1 MDFLFV
7 TTYEL
12 DALSEIPLMQR
23 VVYLMGIRPYMDRK
37 TFMVGIK
44 RKISYQS
51 LRETLYVA
59 PIKGVKTGCPS
70 HQQMKRVIKSLERQG
85 IIEIRS
91 TTKNLIVKCLLAN
104 PYELTGFENES
115 HPEKSPS
122 TQVEQS
128 KLAPLENLKSI
139 KTGKLASLT
148 KSVIKAPPRSNLK
161 DLYQKFEQ
169 FWQLYPLPSYKSEA
183 WKQFQQIDPDEQL
196 FANIMNG
203 LQVQLTKLSL
213 STFYWPY
220 PASGYG
226 LELMYCLFLIN
237 N

>member
-12 DALSEIPLMQR
+12 DALSEIPLIQR

-70 HQQMKRVIKSLERQG
+70 HQQMKRVIKSLARQG

-104 PYELTGFENES
+104 PYEPVDIENES
-115 HPEKSPS
+115 QPEKSASP
-122 TQVEQS
+122 QVGKNQS
-128 KLAPLENLKSI
+128 
-139 KTGKLASLT
+139 ASLEDLRKQPLSFKA
-148 KSVIKAPPRSNLK
+148 KSTSNLK

-169 FWQLYPLPSYKSEA
+169 FWQYYPLPSYKAEA
-183 WKQFQQIDPDEQL
+183 WKQFQRIDPDGKL
-196 FANIMNG
+196 FAQIMDE
-203 LQVQLTKLSL
+203 LQVQLTNRLVR
-213 STFYWPY
+213 YWPY
-220 PASGYG
+220 PATWLGQKNW
-226 LELMYCLFLIN
+226 FN
-237 N
+237 NTQR

>member
-12 DALSEIPLMQR
+12 DALREIPLMQR

-70 HQQMKRVIKSLERQG
+70 HQQMKRVIKSLARQG

-104 PYELTGFENES
+104 PHEVIEIENKS
-115 HPEKSPS
+115 QPEANPS
-122 TQVEQS
+122 KEAEQNQS
-128 KLAPLENLKSI
+128 LPSENLKSI
-139 KTGKLASLT
+139 KLE
-148 KSVIKAPPRSNLK
+148 KSPYLK
-161 DLYQKFEQ
+161 
-169 FWQLYPLPSYKSEA
+169 
-183 WKQFQQIDPDEQL
+183 
-196 FANIMNG
+196 
-203 LQVQLTKLSL
+203 
-213 STFYWPY
+213 
-220 PASGYG
+220 
-226 LELMYCLFLIN
+226 
-237 N
+237 

>member
-37 TFMVGIK
+37 TFIVGIK

-70 HQQMKRVIKSLERQG
+70 HQQMKRVIKSLARQG
-85 IIEIRS
+85 IIEICS
-91 TTKNLIVKCLLAN
+91 TPQNLIVKCLLAN
-104 PYELTGFENES
+104 PYEPIKIENKS
-115 HPEKSPS
+115 QPEKSPS
-122 TQVEQS
+122 TQVEKNQPVLPENQKAMKPGKPAYLS
-128 KLAPLENLKSI
+128 KSDF
-139 KTGKLASLT
+139 
-148 KSVIKAPPRSNLK
+148 KAQPSSNLK

-169 FWQLYPLPSYKSEA
+169 FWQVYPLPSYKNEA
-183 WKQFQQIDPDEQL
+183 WKQFQQIDADDRL
-196 FANIMNG
+196 FAQIMDG
-203 LQVQLTKLSL
+203 LQEQLTKVNRSGA
-213 STFYWPY
+213 YWPY
-220 PASGYG
+220 PASWLGQKSW
-226 LELMYCLFLIN
+226 LSH
-237 N
+237 

>member
-70 HQQMKRVIKSLERQG
+70 HQQMKRVIKSLARQG
-85 IIEIRS
+85 IIEICS
-91 TTKNLIVKCLLAN
+91 TNKNLIVKCLLAN
-104 PYELTGFENES
+104 PYEPIEIENES
-115 HPEKSPS
+115 QPEKSPS
-122 TQVEQS
+122 IQAKQNQS
-128 KLAPLENLKSI
+128 SSPENLKSMKTEKPAYLPKSAI
-139 KTGKLASLT
+139 KTQPS
-148 KSVIKAPPRSNLK
+148 SNLK

-183 WKQFQQIDPDEQL
+183 WKQFQQIDPDKGL
-196 FANIMNG
+196 FAQIMDG
-203 LQVQLTKLSL
+203 LQEQLTKVNRSGA
-213 STFYWPY
+213 YWPY
-220 PASGYG
+220 PASWLGQKSWCG
-226 LELMYCLFLIN
+226 N
-237 N
+237 RV

>member
-7 TTYEL
+7 TTNEL
-12 DALSEIPLMQR
+12 SALREIPLMQR

-70 HQQMKRVIKSLERQG
+70 HQQMKRVIKSLARQG

-104 PYELTGFENES
+104 PYEPVDIENES
-115 HPEKSPS
+115 QPEKSPS
-122 TQVEQS
+122 TQVEQNQS
-128 KLAPLENLKSI
+128 VPPENQKSM
-139 KTGKLASLT
+139 KTGRPAYLS
-148 KSVIKAPPRSNLK
+148 KSAFNAEPSSNLK

-169 FWQLYPLPSYKSEA
+169 FWQLYPLPSYKAEA
-183 WKQFQQIDPDEQL
+183 WKQFQQIDPDDSL
-196 FANIMNG
+196 FAQIMYV
-203 LQVQLTKLSL
+203 LQEQITKIDRSGA
-213 STFYWPY
+213 YWPY
-220 PASGYG
+220 PASWLGQKNWCG
-226 LELMYCLFLIN
+226 SLHK
-237 N
+237 

>member
-12 DALSEIPLMQR
+12 DALSEIPLIQR

-70 HQQMKRVIKSLERQG
+70 HQQMKRAIKSLARQG

-104 PYELTGFENES
+104 PYEPIGTENES
-115 HPEKSPS
+115 QSEKSPS
-122 TQVEQS
+122 TQVIKNQS
-128 KLAPLENLKSI
+128 LPLENMKLI
-139 KTGKLASLT
+139 KTRKPAYLIQPDF
-148 KSVIKAPPRSNLK
+148 KVKPNENLK
-161 DLYQKFEQ
+161 ELYQKFEK
-169 FWQLYPLPSYKSEA
+169 FWQYYPFPSYKDEA
-183 WKQFQQIDPDEQL
+183 WKRFQLLNPDERL
-196 FANIMNG
+196 FAEIMGG
-203 LQVQLTKLSL
+203 LQEQLTKLNE
-213 STFYWPY
+213 STTSWPY
-220 PASGYG
+220 PANWLGKKG
-226 LELMYCLFLIN
+226 WLIL
-237 N
+237 

>member
-12 DALSEIPLMQR
+12 DALREIPLIQR

-70 HQQMKRVIKSLERQG
+70 HQQMKCVIKSLARQG
-85 IIEIRS
+85 VIEIRS

-104 PYELTGFENES
+104 PYEPVEIES
-115 HPEKSPS
+115 ESQPKNSPP
-122 TQVEQS
+122 TQAEQNQS
-128 KLAPLENLKSI
+128 APPENLKLM
-139 KTGKLASLT
+139 KTGKLAFKT
-148 KSVIKAPPRSNLK
+148 KISRNLK
-161 DLYQKFEQ
+161 DQYERFEQ

-183 WKQFQQIDPDEQL
+183 WKQFQQIDPDERL
-196 FANIMNG
+196 FAQIIDG
-203 LQVQLTKLSL
+203 LQNQLTKVNRSGA
-213 STFYWPY
+213 YWPY
-220 PASGYG
+220 PASWLGQKSWVD
-226 LELMYCLFLIN
+226 CTQK
-237 N
+237 

>member
-12 DALSEIPLMQR
+12 DALSEILLMQR

-37 TFMVGIK
+37 TLMVGIK

-70 HQQMKRVIKSLERQG
+70 HQQMKRVIKSLARQG

-104 PYELTGFENES
+104 PHEPIELENKS
-115 HPEKSPS
+115 QPEANPS
-122 TQVEQS
+122 TQAEQNQS
-128 KLAPLENLKSI
+128 LPSENLKSI
-139 KTGKLASLT
+139 KPEQSANS
-148 KSVIKAPPRSNLK
+148 KSNFKTQPDSNLK
-161 DLYQKFEQ
+161 ELYQKFEQ
-169 FWQLYPLPSYKSEA
+169 FWQLYPLPSYKNEA
-183 WKQFQQIDPDEQL
+183 WNQFQQIDPDERL
-196 FANIMNG
+196 FAQIIDG
-203 LQVQLTKLSL
+203 LHEQLTKINRSGA
-213 STFYWPY
+213 YWPY
-220 PASGYG
+220 PASWLGQKSW
-226 LELMYCLFLIN
+226 LN
-237 N
+237 NEFI

>member
-70 HQQMKRVIKSLERQG
+70 HQQMKRVIKSLARQG

-104 PYELTGFENES
+104 PHEPVVIENKS
-115 HPEKSPS
+115 QPEKSPS
-122 TQVEQS
+122 TQVEQNQS
-128 KLAPLENLKSI
+128 PPPENLKSM
-139 KTGKLASLT
+139 KTGNSIYLSKPAS
-148 KSVIKAPPRSNLK
+148 KPNSNLK

-169 FWQLYPLPSYKSEA
+169 FWQYYPLPSYKAEA
-183 WKQFQQIDPDEQL
+183 WKQFQQIAPNEGLFAQIMGGLQEQL
-196 FANIMNG
+196 AKVNKSG
-203 LQVQLTKLSL
+203 V
-213 STFYWPY
+213 YWPY
-220 PASGYG
+220 PASWLGQKSWQ
-226 LELMYCLFLIN
+226 N
-237 N
+237 H

>member
-12 DALSEIPLMQR
+12 DALREIPLMQR

-70 HQQMKRVIKSLERQG
+70 HQQMKRVIKSLARQG

-104 PYELTGFENES
+104 PYEPVDIENKS

-122 TQVEQS
+122 TQVEQNQS
-128 KLAPLENLKSI
+128 PPPEKLKSM
-139 KTGKLASLT
+139 KAGKPTYLS
-148 KSVIKAPPRSNLK
+148 KSAFKAEPNCNLK

-169 FWQLYPLPSYKSEA
+169 FWQLYPLPSYKAEA
-183 WKQFQQIDPDEQL
+183 WKQFQQIDPDNRL
-196 FANIMNG
+196 FAQIMDG
-203 LQVQLTKLSL
+203 LQEQLTKVNQPGA
-213 STFYWPY
+213 YWPY
-220 PASGYG
+220 PASWLGQKSW
-226 LELMYCLFLIN
+226 
-237 N
+237 

>member
-12 DALSEIPLMQR
+12 DALREIPLMQR

-70 HQQMKRVIKSLERQG
+70 HQQMKRVIKSLARQG

-104 PYELTGFENES
+104 PYELTGFENEKG
-115 HPEKSPS
+115 PSP
-122 TQVEQS
+122 QAERNQS
-128 KLAPLENLKSI
+128 LPSENLKSI
-139 KTGKLASLT
+139 KPGKSAYS
-148 KSVIKAPPRSNLK
+148 KSDFKVQPSSNLK

-183 WKQFQQIDPDEQL
+183 WKQFQQIDPDENL
-196 FANIMNG
+196 FEQIMDG
-203 LQVQLTKLSL
+203 LQEQLTKINKSGA
-213 STFYWPY
+213 YWSY
-220 PASGYG
+220 PASWLGQKNW
-226 LELMYCLFLIN
+226 LSNEVI
-237 N
+237 

>member
-37 TFMVGIK
+37 TFIVGIK

-70 HQQMKRVIKSLERQG
+70 HQQMKRVIKSLARQG

-104 PYELTGFENES
+104 PYEPIGFENES
-115 HPEKSPS
+115 HPEKGPSP
-122 TQVEQS
+122 QAEQNQS
-128 KLAPLENLKSI
+128 LPSENLKSI
-139 KTGKLASLT
+139 KPGKSAYSKLD
-148 KSVIKAPPRSNLK
+148 VKAQTSSNLK

-169 FWQLYPLPSYKSEA
+169 FWQVYPLPSYKNEA
-183 WKQFQQIDPDEQL
+183 WKQFQQIDPDERL
-196 FANIMNG
+196 FVQIMDE
-203 LQVQLTKLSL
+203 LKTQLTKVKGSGA
-213 STFYWPY
+213 YWPY
-220 PASGYG
+220 PASWLGQKSWR
-226 LELMYCLFLIN
+226 N
-237 N
+237 NV

>member
-70 HQQMKRVIKSLERQG
+70 HQQMKRVIKSLARQG

-104 PYELTGFENES
+104 PYEPVDIENES
-115 HPEKSPS
+115 QPEKSPS
-122 TQVEQS
+122 TQIEQNQTV
-128 KLAPLENLKSI
+128 PLEKLKSMRTE
-139 KTGKLASLT
+139 KPSYLS
-148 KSVIKAPPRSNLK
+148 KSSFKAKPSSNLK

-169 FWQLYPLPSYKSEA
+169 FWQIYPLPSYKNEA
-183 WKQFQQIDPDEQL
+183 WKQFQKIDPDDKL
-196 FANIMNG
+196 FAQIMDG
-203 LQVQLTKLSL
+203 LQQQLTKVNRSGA
-213 STFYWPY
+213 YWPY
-220 PASGYG
+220 PASWLGQKSW
-226 LELMYCLFLIN
+226 
-237 N
+237 

>member
-70 HQQMKRVIKSLERQG
+70 HQQMKRVIKSLARQG

-104 PYELTGFENES
+104 PHEPIELENKS
-115 HPEKSPS
+115 QPEANPS
-122 TQVEQS
+122 TQAEQNQS
-128 KLAPLENLKSI
+128 LPSGNLESI
-139 KTGKLASLT
+139 KPGKSAYS
-148 KSVIKAPPRSNLK
+148 KSDFKVQPSSNLK

-183 WKQFQQIDPDEQL
+183 WKQFQQIDPDENL
-196 FANIMNG
+196 FEQIMDG
-203 LQVQLTKLSL
+203 LQEQLTKINKSGA
-213 STFYWPY
+213 YWPY
-220 PASGYG
+220 PASWLGQKG
-226 LELMYCLFLIN
+226 WLIA
-237 N
+237 

>member
-37 TFMVGIK
+37 TFIVGIK

-70 HQQMKRVIKSLERQG
+70 HQQMKRVIKSLARQG

-104 PYELTGFENES
+104 PYEPVEIENES
-115 HPEKSPS
+115 QPEKSPS
-122 TQVEQS
+122 TQVEQ
-128 KLAPLENLKSI
+128 KHPAPPKNLKSM
-139 KTGKLASLT
+139 KTGKPGYLP
-148 KSVIKAPPRSNLK
+148 KSDFKAQPSSNLK

-169 FWQLYPLPSYKSEA
+169 FWQVYPLPSYKNEA
-183 WKQFQQIDPDEQL
+183 WKQFQQIDPDDRL
-196 FANIMNG
+196 FAQIMDG
-203 LQVQLTKLSL
+203 LQEQLTKVNQSRA
-213 STFYWPY
+213 SWPY
-220 PASGYG
+220 PASW
-226 LELMYCLFLIN
+226 LDQKSWRN
-237 N
+237 NI

>member
-12 DALSEIPLMQR
+12 DALHSEIPLMQR

-70 HQQMKRVIKSLERQG
+70 HQQMKRVIKSLARQG

-104 PYELTGFENES
+104 PHEPIELENKS
-115 HPEKSPS
+115 QPEANPS
-122 TQVEQS
+122 TQAEQNQSLPS
-128 KLAPLENLKSI
+128 KNLKSI
-139 KTGKLASLT
+139 KPR
-148 KSVIKAPPRSNLK
+148 KSAYSKSDFNVLPSSNLK

-169 FWQLYPLPSYKSEA
+169 FWYLYPLRSYKSEA
-183 WKQFQQIDPDEQL
+183 WKQFQQINPDEKL
-196 FANIMNG
+196 FAQMMDG
-203 LQVQLTKLSL
+203 LQEQLVKVNRSGA
-213 STFYWPY
+213 YWPY
-220 PASGYG
+220 PAGWLGQKSWR
-226 LELMYCLFLIN
+226 N
-237 N
+237 NV

>member
-70 HQQMKRVIKSLERQG
+70 HQQMKRVIKSLARQG

-104 PYELTGFENES
+104 PHEPIELENKS
-115 HPEKSPS
+115 QPEANPS
-122 TQVEQS
+122 TQAEQNQSLPS
-128 KLAPLENLKSI
+128 KNLKSI
-139 KTGKLASLT
+139 NPGKSSYS
-148 KSVIKAPPRSNLK
+148 KSDFKAQPSSSLK

-183 WKQFQQIDPDEQL
+183 WKQFQQIAPDERL
-196 FANIMNG
+196 FAKILDG
-203 LQVQLTKLSL
+203 LQEQLIKANRSGA
-213 STFYWPY
+213 YWPY
-220 PASGYG
+220 PASWLGDKQWTDQKP
-226 LELMYCLFLIN
+226 N
-237 N
+237 

>member
-12 DALSEIPLMQR
+12 DALREIPLMQR

-70 HQQMKRVIKSLERQG
+70 HQQMKRVIKSLARQG

-104 PYELTGFENES
+104 PHEPIEIENES
-115 HPEKSPS
+115 QPEANPS
-122 TQVEQS
+122 TQAEQNQS
-128 KLAPLENLKSI
+128 LPSENLKSI
-139 KTGKLASLT
+139 KPE
-148 KSVIKAPPRSNLK
+148 KSSYSKSDFKAQPSSNLK

-169 FWQLYPLPSYKSEA
+169 FWQLYPLPSYKNEA
-183 WKQFQQIDPDEQL
+183 WNQFQQINPDERL
-196 FANIMNG
+196 FAQIMYG
-203 LQVQLTKLSL
+203 LKAQLAKDERSGA
-213 STFYWPY
+213 YWPY
-220 PASGYG
+220 PASWLGKKSWI
-226 LELMYCLFLIN
+226 EN
-237 N
+237 SHK

>member
-70 HQQMKRVIKSLERQG
+70 HQQMKRVIKSLARQG
-85 IIEIRS
+85 IIEICS
-91 TTKNLIVKCLLAN
+91 TPQNLIVKCLLAN
-104 PYELTGFENES
+104 PYEPVDIKNES
-115 HPEKSPS
+115 QPENSAS
-122 TQVEQS
+122 TQVEQNQS
-128 KLAPLENLKSI
+128 APTENLRSVKTEKPTYLSKSA
-139 KTGKLASLT
+139 LNVQPS
-148 KSVIKAPPRSNLK
+148 SNLK
-161 DLYQKFEQ
+161 NLYQKFEQ
-169 FWQLYPLPSYKSEA
+169 FWQLYPLPSYKTEA
-183 WKQFQQIDPDEQL
+183 WKQFQQIDPDERL
-196 FANIMNG
+196 FEQIMVG
-203 LQVQLTKLSL
+203 LQEQLTKINRSGA
-213 STFYWPY
+213 YWPY
-220 PASGYG
+220 PASWLGQKSWLG
-226 LELMYCLFLIN
+226 N
-237 N
+237 SHK

>member
-1 MDFLFV
+1 MGKMDFLFV

-70 HQQMKRVIKSLERQG
+70 HQQMKRVIKSLARQG

-104 PYELTGFENES
+104 PHEPVVIENKS
-115 HPEKSPS
+115 QPEKSPS
-122 TQVEQS
+122 TQVEQNQS
-128 KLAPLENLKSI
+128 APPENLKSM
-139 KTGKLASLT
+139 KSGKPAHLS
-148 KSVIKAPPRSNLK
+148 KSAFKAEPCSNLK
-161 DLYQKFEQ
+161 DLYQKFQQ
-169 FWQLYPLPSYKSEA
+169 FWQLYPLPSYKNEA
-183 WKQFQQIDPDEQL
+183 WKQFQKIDPDDKL
-196 FANIMNG
+196 FAQIMNG
-203 LQVQLTKLSL
+203 LQQQLTKVNRSGA
-213 STFYWPY
+213 YWPY
-220 PASGYG
+220 PASWLGQKSW
-226 LELMYCLFLIN
+226 
-237 N
+237 

>member
-70 HQQMKRVIKSLERQG
+70 HQQMKRVIKSLARQG
-85 IIEIRS
+85 IIEICS

-104 PYELTGFENES
+104 PYEPVDIENES
-115 HPEKSPS
+115 QPEKSPS
-122 TQVEQS
+122 IQVEQ
-128 KLAPLENLKSI
+128 KHPAPPKNMKSM
-139 KTGKLASLT
+139 KTGKPTYLP
-148 KSVIKAPPRSNLK
+148 KSDFKAQPSSNLK

-169 FWQLYPLPSYKSEA
+169 FWQVYPLPSYKNEA
-183 WKQFQQIDPDEQL
+183 WKQFQQIEPDDRL
-196 FANIMNG
+196 FAQIIDG
-203 LQVQLTKLSL
+203 LQEQLTKINRSGA
-213 STFYWPY
+213 YWPY
-220 PASGYG
+220 PASWLGDKRW
-226 LELMYCLFLIN
+226 IDQKSN
-237 N
+237 

>member
-37 TFMVGIK
+37 TFIVGIK

-70 HQQMKRVIKSLERQG
+70 HQQMKRVIKSLARQG

-104 PYELTGFENES
+104 PYEPVDIENES
-115 HPEKSPS
+115 QPEKRPS
-122 TQVEQS
+122 TQAEQS
-128 KLAPLENLKSI
+128 PPKNLKSM
-139 KTGKLASLT
+139 KTGKLADLSI
-148 KSVIKAPPRSNLK
+148 SAFKAKPSNNLK

-169 FWQLYPLPSYKSEA
+169 FWQFYPLPSYKSEA
-183 WKQFQQIDPDEQL
+183 WKQFQQINPDERL
-196 FANIMNG
+196 FAQIMDG
-203 LQVQLTKLSL
+203 LQEQLTKVNQSGA
-213 STFYWPY
+213 YWPY
-220 PASGYG
+220 PASWLGQKSWCG
-226 LELMYCLFLIN
+226 N
-237 N
+237 RV

>member
-37 TFMVGIK
+37 TFIVGIK

-70 HQQMKRVIKSLERQG
+70 HQQMKRVIKSLARQG

-115 HPEKSPS
+115 QSEKSPS
-122 TQVEQS
+122 SQAEQNQ
-128 KLAPLENLKSI
+128 PIPPENLKSMN
-139 KTGKLASLT
+139 TGKPTYLS
-148 KSVIKAPPRSNLK
+148 KSAIKAQLSSNQK

-183 WKQFQQIDPDEQL
+183 WKQFQQIDPDERL
-196 FANIMNG
+196 FEQIMVG
-203 LQVQLTKLSL
+203 LQEQLTKVNQSGA
-213 STFYWPY
+213 YWPY
-220 PASGYG
+220 PASWLGQKRW
-226 LELMYCLFLIN
+226 LVN
-237 N
+237 TQW

>member
-59 PIKGVKTGCPS
+59 PIKGIKTGCPS
-70 HQQMKRVIKSLERQG
+70 HQQMKRVIKSLARQG

-104 PYELTGFENES
+104 PYEPVEIENES
-115 HPEKSPS
+115 QPENNPP
-122 TQVEQS
+122 TQAEQNQP
-128 KLAPLENLKSI
+128 APPENLNSI
-139 KTGKLASLT
+139 KTKKPTYLS
-148 KSVIKAPPRSNLK
+148 KSALKAQPSSNLK
-161 DLYQKFEQ
+161 DIYQKFEQ
-169 FWQLYPLPSYKSEA
+169 FWQLYPLPSYKNEA
-183 WKQFQQIDPDEQL
+183 WKQFQQIDPDDRL
-196 FANIMNG
+196 FAQIMDG
-203 LQVQLTKLSL
+203 LQEQLTKVNKSGAH
-213 STFYWPY
+213 WPY
-220 PASGYG
+220 SASWLGQKSW
-226 LELMYCLFLIN
+226 LPSRN
-237 N
+237 

>member
-12 DALSEIPLMQR
+12 DALREIPLMQR

-37 TFMVGIK
+37 TLMVGIK

-70 HQQMKRVIKSLERQG
+70 HQQMKRVIKSLARQG

-104 PYELTGFENES
+104 PHEPVDIENKS
-115 HPEKSPS
+115 QLEKSPS
-122 TQVEQS
+122 TQVEQNQS
-128 KLAPLENLKSI
+128 APPENLKSMKI
-139 KTGKLASLT
+139 AKPAYLS
-148 KSVIKAPPRSNLK
+148 KSSFKANLRSNLK

-169 FWQLYPLPSYKSEA
+169 FWQVYPSLVIKMKLGSNFSKLILMRSFLHRSWMDYKS
-183 WKQFQQIDPDEQL
+183 
-196 FANIMNG
+196 
-203 LQVQLTKLSL
+203 S
-213 STFYWPY
+213 
-220 PASGYG
+220 
-226 LELMYCLFLIN
+226 
-237 N
+237 

>member
-12 DALSEIPLMQR
+12 DALREIPLMQR

-70 HQQMKRVIKSLERQG
+70 HQQMKRVIKSLARQG

-104 PYELTGFENES
+104 PHEPIEIENKS
-115 HPEKSPS
+115 QPETNPS
-122 TQVEQS
+122 KQAGQNQS
-128 KLAPLENLKSI
+128 LPSENLKSI
-139 KTGKLASLT
+139 KPEKSSYSKSDFKAQPSSKL
-148 KSVIKAPPRSNLK
+148 KE
-161 DLYQKFEQ
+161 LYKKFEQ
-169 FWQLYPLPSYKSEA
+169 FWQHYPLPSYKNEA
-183 WKQFQQIDPDEQL
+183 WKQFQQIDPDERFFAQIMDELQKQL
-196 FANIMNG
+196 AKVNKSG
-203 LQVQLTKLSL
+203 A
-213 STFYWPY
+213 YWPY
-220 PASGYG
+220 PASWLGQKSWG
-226 LELMYCLFLIN
+226 DN
-237 N
+237 RA

>member
-12 DALSEIPLMQR
+12 DALREIPLMQR

-59 PIKGVKTGCPS
+59 PIKGVKTGSPS
-70 HQQMKRVIKSLERQG
+70 HQQMKRVIKSLARQG

-104 PYELTGFENES
+104 PHEPIELEN
-115 HPEKSPS
+115 KSQTEVNPS
-122 TQVEQS
+122 TQAEQNQS
-128 KLAPLENLKSI
+128 LPSGNLKSI
-139 KTGKLASLT
+139 KPE
-148 KSVIKAPPRSNLK
+148 KSSYSKSDFKAQPSSNLK

-169 FWQLYPLPSYKSEA
+169 FWQLYPLPSYKNEA
-183 WKQFQQIDPDEQL
+183 WKQFQQIDPDDSLFAQIIDGLQEQL
-196 FANIMNG
+196 TTVNRLGAH
-203 LQVQLTKLSL
+203 
-213 STFYWPY
+213 WPY
-220 PASGYG
+220 PASWLGQKSWVSS
-226 LELMYCLFLIN
+226 
-237 N
+237 

>member
-37 TFMVGIK
+37 TFIVGIK

-70 HQQMKRVIKSLERQG
+70 HQQMKRVIKSLARQG
-85 IIEIRS
+85 IIEICS

-104 PYELTGFENES
+104 PYEPVDIENES
-115 HPEKSPS
+115 QSENNPP
-122 TQVEQS
+122 TQAEQNQS
-128 KLAPLENLKSI
+128 APPENLKSL
-139 KTGKLASLT
+139 KTDKPAVLS
-148 KSVIKAPPRSNLK
+148 KSDFKAKPNSNLK

-169 FWQLYPLPSYKSEA
+169 FWELYPLPSYKSEA
-183 WKQFQQIDPDEQL
+183 WKQFQQIDPDEKL
-196 FANIMNG
+196 FVQIMDG
-203 LQVQLTKLSL
+203 LQEQLTKVNKSGA
-213 STFYWPY
+213 YWPY
-220 PASGYG
+220 PASWLGQKSWI
-226 LELMYCLFLIN
+226 LIPSC
-237 N
+237 